1 MALSPSYQ
9 LALGMY
15 GIGPELD
22 SLRSEIWDLLAPHI
36 GVTIDRHIA
45 DANRF
50 APLYRKVM
58 EKHGEA
64 LRRQDIE
71 YTRRLFKNP
80 FDEQWVTDTKVRV
93 EREIEMGFDMRF
105 RGVVARYILS
115 DFYEIVRKR
124 RLFFGTNAFRLADV
138 AMRVLTLDTANA
150 VALHYGAKVHEARLQ
165 GGALDTAVSDFS
177 KTIKDVRLAMTSAVT
192 VLGETSDRLTKLAT
206 NTTDQADKAAG
217 AAGST
222 ASNVTVMATAAEELM
237 NSISGVCDQTSTS
250 ANASHKAV
258 ANVDRMK
265 ATISSLSDA
274 VSRIGSVVGLISNVA
289 SQTNLLALN
298 ATIEAARAGVSGK
311 GFAVVAT
318 EVKSLAMQTSN
329 ATQEIAQQISLVQDI
344 THRSVDEIAETGRT
358 IADIASV
365 AEAVA
370 AAVGEQFTAV
380 GAFAEGANNAAGHT
394 TTVADALKTVASAAQ
409 RTQAEAQSVFGSSRD
424 LSNLTRELDA
434 AMDALFQ
441 VASRQNAVQKF
452 ADINKAST
460 G

>member
-1 MALSPSYQ
+1 MALPPSYQ
-9 LALGMY
+9 LALDMFGL
-15 GIGPELD
+15 GPESD
-22 SLRSEIWDLLAPHI
+22 SLRSEIWDLLEPHV
-36 GVTIDRHIA
+36 GATIDQHIA

-58 EKHGEA
+58 EKYGKV
-64 LRRQDIE
+64 LRQHDIE

-80 FDEQWVTDTKVRV
+80 FDEQWVTDTKERV
-93 EREIEMGFDMRF
+93 EREIQLGFDMRF

-115 DFYEIVRKR
+115 NFYEVVGKR
-124 RLFFGTNAFRLADV
+124 RRLFGTNALRLADV

-150 VALHYGAKVHEARLQ
+150 VALHYGTKVHEARLQ
-165 GGALDTAVSDFS
+165 GSALDTAVSDFS

-192 VLGETSDRLTKLAT
+192 LLGETSDKLAKLAT
-206 NTTDQADKAAG
+206 SAADQADKAAG

-222 ASNVTVMATAAEELM
+222 ASNVAVMATAAEELM
-237 NSISGVCDQTSTS
+237 SSISGIRDQTSTS
-250 ANASHKAV
+250 ADASYKAV
-258 ANVDRMK
+258 ANVDRTK

-274 VSRIGSVVGLISNVA
+274 VSRIGSVVDLISNVA

-298 ATIEAARAGVSGK
+298 ATIEAARAGVLGK

-318 EVKSLAMQTSN
+318 EVKSLAMQTSK

-344 THRSVDEIAETGRT
+344 THRSVDEIADTGRT

-370 AAVGEQFTAV
+370 AAVGEQSAAV

-434 AMDALFQ
+434 AMDTLFQ

-452 ADINKAST
+452 ADLNKAST